1 MVNVREVRKRMGL
14 TQTQLA
20 EMLGISRGRL
30 SNIETRVKSGGGMR
44 SDVAFKLAPI
54 FGVSFEDF
62 YSREDVTDR
71 VLDSLR

>member
-1 MVNVREVRKRMGL
+1 MVDVREVRKRMGL

-30 SNIETRVKSGGGMR
+30 SNIETRVKAGGGMR
-44 SDVAFKLAPI
+44 SDVAFRLAPI

-62 YSREDVTDR
+62 YSKDDVTDKI
-71 VLDSLR
+71 LKNIK